1 MIYLD
6 NAATSFPKAPGVA
19 EGVAWQ
25 INNVAGNP
33 GRASY
38 KSSLK
43 IDSVICDVREKIVEL
58 LKLEDSSQVIIT
70 HNATHALNMVILGS
84 IKPNE
89 TILISPLEHNSVM
102 RPLSFLQQNRN
113 IKLEYYKLGRDFT
126 PDFEDLTEKLRSG
139 SIDKVITTV
148 CSNVTGTILPLQEIS
163 KICKANKIPLIV
175 DASQLVGYEELD
187 FSTISVSAICF
198 PGHKGLLAPSGT
210 GILWLAKD
218 FEIDPLYFGGT
229 GSRSG
234 SILQPDFTPDK
245 YESGTVN
252 ISGIYGLNIA
262 LDYLMK
268 ESVKKVRS
276 TKNEIVEYL
285 LTKMNELEEIIIYS
299 NQDLARQI
307 GVISF
312 NCVGTTCSDVARFLD
327 KQDIAVRM
335 GLHCSPQ
342 AHQFINTLKLGG
354 TVRLS
359 PSYFTTQT
367 EIDITINKLK
377 EMIYGINN

>member
-19 EGVAWQ
+19 ESVAWQ

-43 IDSVICDVREKIVEL
+43 IDSVIYDVREKIIEL

-84 IKPNE
+84 IKSNE

-113 IKLEYYKLGRDFT
+113 IKLEYYKLDKNFNL
-126 PDFEDLTEKLRSG
+126 DFEDFREKLQAG
-139 SIDKVITTV
+139 NIDKVITTA

-163 KICKANKIPLIV
+163 KICQTNKVPLIV
-175 DASQLVGYEELD
+175 DASQLIGYEELD
-187 FSTISVSAICF
+187 FSTIPVSAICF

-210 GILWLAKD
+210 GVLWLAKD
-218 FEIDPLYFGGT
+218 FEIEPLYFGGT
-229 GSRSG
+229 GSRSA
-234 SILQPDFTPDK
+234 SISQPEFTPDR

-262 LDYLMK
+262 LDYLIK

-276 TKNEIVEYL
+276 AKNEVVEYL
-285 LTKMNELEEIIIYS
+285 LAKMNEVEEIVIYS

-312 NCVGTTCSDVARFLD
+312 NCVGTTCSEVARFLD
-327 KQDIAVRM
+327 KQDIATRM

-342 AHQFINTLKLGG
+342 THQFINTLKLGG

>member
-113 IKLEYYKLGRDFT
+113 IKLEYYKLGKDFT

-139 SIDKVITTV
+139 RIDKVITTV
-148 CSNVTGTILPLQEIS
+148 CSNVTKTILPLQ
-163 KICKANKIPLIV
+163 
-175 DASQLVGYEELD
+175 
-187 FSTISVSAICF
+187 
-198 PGHKGLLAPSGT
+198 
-210 GILWLAKD
+210 
-218 FEIDPLYFGGT
+218 
-229 GSRSG
+229 
-234 SILQPDFTPDK
+234 
-245 YESGTVN
+245 
-252 ISGIYGLNIA
+252 
-262 LDYLMK
+262 
-268 ESVKKVRS
+268 
-276 TKNEIVEYL
+276 
-285 LTKMNELEEIIIYS
+285 
-299 NQDLARQI
+299 
-307 GVISF
+307 
-312 NCVGTTCSDVARFLD
+312 
-327 KQDIAVRM
+327 
-335 GLHCSPQ
+335 
-342 AHQFINTLKLGG
+342 
-354 TVRLS
+354 
-359 PSYFTTQT
+359 
-367 EIDITINKLK
+367 
-377 EMIYGINN
+377 